1 MTALIAGCSGGSPA
15 ASTTSSTPRTSTA
28 PSEAA
33 TESASAVAASATES
47 AAASIAADADLA
59 TLLPT
64 TLSGEPVTSDSFDGE
79 QVADLPLGNLAQ
91 GGMSGLAQ
99 SVGVPLTDIRGAA
112 AFAQDHE
119 QFNAPHAVMAV
130 RIPGTEADAIID
142 TLSAAIGGMR
152 VMSGELTV
160 AEGTVGGKSVSVL
173 GDSPYFYVV
182 GDVAFVV
189 WTDDPSEAE
198 DVLQDLP

>member
-1 MTALIAGCSGGSPA
+1 M
-15 ASTTSSTPRTSTA
+15 
-28 PSEAA
+28 
-33 TESASAVAASATES
+33 
-47 AAASIAADADLA
+47 
-59 TLLPT
+59 PT
-64 TLSGEPVTSDSFDGE
+64 TLSGERVTSESFVGE

-99 SVGVPLTDIRGAA
+99 SLGVPLADIHGAVV
-112 AFAQDHE
+112 FAQDHE
-119 QFNAPHAVMAV
+119 QFNAPHAVVAV
-130 RIPGTEADAIID
+130 RIPGAEADAIID

-160 AEGTVGGKSVSVL
+160 TEETVGGKSVSVL

-189 WTDDPSEAE
+189 WTDDATEAD
-198 DVLQDLP
+198 DVLQELP